1 MKNMIDLKESRKNID
16 EIDRQ
21 IVALFEQRMRETNEV
36 AKYKLETGKAVYDK
50 MREDEKLEILSGLSS
65 NAFNR
70 RAVIELFSQIMSIS
84 RKYQYGFLPS
94 SDWLSDF
101 QKVERLPVT
110 KTTKVCYFGMPG
122 SNTQQAMEDF
132 FGEDICGI
140 SCPTFQSVMEAV
152 ERGDA
157 DYGVLPI
164 ENSSTGGI
172 TANYDLLLNY
182 SNSIIGQYVNRID
195 HCLLGLPGARTE
207 DIKKVYSHPQGLLQC
222 RVFLKEHPEMNPV
235 ECADTATGAKKVA
248 ADGDISQA
256 AIAAERAAK
265 EYGLQVIEDGIQQEK
280 NNSTR
285 FIMIGRNP
293 VYLDDSDKLALCIEL
308 PHECGSLYRILSH
321 FRFNDLNMT
330 QIESRPIKGKTW
342 EYRFFVDIEGN
353 LEDPAVQNALRGI
366 REEAKSIRI
375 LGNFKSFTK

>member
-1 MKNMIDLKESRKNID
+1 M
-16 EIDRQ
+16 
-21 IVALFEQRMRETNEV
+21 
-36 AKYKLETGKAVYDK
+36 
-50 MREDEKLEILSGLSS
+50 
-65 NAFNR
+65 
-70 RAVIELFSQIMSIS
+70 
-84 RKYQYGFLPS
+84 
-94 SDWLSDF
+94 
-101 QKVERLPVT
+101 
-110 KTTKVCYFGMPG
+110 
-122 SNTQQAMEDF
+122 
-132 FGEDICGI
+132 
-140 SCPTFQSVMEAV
+140 
-152 ERGDA
+152 
-157 DYGVLPI
+157 
-164 ENSSTGGI
+164 
-172 TANYDLLLNY
+172 
-182 SNSIIGQYVNRID
+182 NRID

-235 ECADTATGAKKVA
+235 ECADTATSAKKVA

-280 NNSTR
+280 NNCTR